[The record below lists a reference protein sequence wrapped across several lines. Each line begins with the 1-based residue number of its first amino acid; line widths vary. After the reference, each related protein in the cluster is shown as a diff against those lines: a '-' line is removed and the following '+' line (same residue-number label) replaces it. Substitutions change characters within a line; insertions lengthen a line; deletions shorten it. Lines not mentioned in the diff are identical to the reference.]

1 MRNAR
6 LEKLVPIAALLLATL
21 LPRVALRAQHTHG
34 HPTDSTRL
42 EHAADAAMSGP
53 LSANARAHL
62 ELTPLRTATRAD
74 SAKARKVV
82 AQLRAALARYADTT
96 AAVADG
102 YRMFL
107 PELEQQRVF
116 HFTNYRLG
124 AAEAF
129 RFDPAKPT
137 SLLYEHAPVG
147 RMRLAGAMYT
157 APKRMRIARLDGRI
171 PISIARWHKHVNWC
185 IPEKGS
191 EERWLERRNGAPVF
205 GPESPIVTRAEC
217 DAVGGRFFA
226 SPLGWMIHVNAF
238 VGEDLGAI
246 FAHDH

>member
-21 LPRVALRAQHTHG
+21 VPGIALRGQHS
-34 HPTDSTRL
+34 HPTDSARL
-42 EHAADAAMSGP
+42 EHAAAAAMSGP

-62 ELTPLRTATRAD
+62 ELTPVRAATRAD
-74 SAKARKVV
+74 SAKARQVV
-82 AQLRAALARYADTT
+82 AQLRVALARYADTA

-107 PELEQQRVF
+107 PELKQQRVF
-116 HFTNYRLG
+116 HFTNYRRG
-124 AAEAF
+124 AAEAL
-129 RFDPAKPT
+129 RFDAAKPT
-137 SLLYEHAPVG
+137 SLLYERAPDG
-147 RMRLAGAMYT
+147 RLRLMGAMYT
-157 APKRMRIARLDGRI
+157 APKRMRVARLDGRV

-185 IPEKGS
+185 VPARGDEA
-191 EERWLERRNGAPVF
+191 RWIERRRGAPVF
-205 GPESPIVTRAEC
+205 GPESPIVERAAC

-226 SPLGWMIHVNAF
+226 SPFGWMVHVNAF
-238 VGEDLGAI
+238 AGDDLAAI